1 MPKLFR
7 SKKREAP
14 AGENL
19 GPADSPGTAKNT
31 TEYEGKETAS
41 DTERLV
47 DWNPNANPG
56 LGVKVL
62 HEPSD
67 PTATV
72 VE

>member
-7 SKKREAP
+7 SKKREAS
-14 AGENL
+14 AGENS

-31 TEYEGKETAS
+31 TGKETVS

-56 LGVKVL
+56 LGVRVL